1 MSNGVSHSCIIS
13 LASNCCQ
20 EENLAEAQCRLSQIL
35 SSVSYTEAIWTEPLS
50 SKSNLSSLSSLHSA
64 LSSLHSSLSSLHSPL
79 YLNQLVYA
87 QTSLT
92 VDALQAALKQLECEM
107 GRTPD
112 DRAKGIVRIDLDLLQ
127 YDSNRYHLRD
137 WNRPYVQQ
145 LLR

>member
-1 MSNGVSHSCIIS
+1 MKLSKHNCIIS

-20 EENLAEAQCRLSQIL
+20 EENLAEAQRRLSEIL
-35 SSVSYTEAIWTEPLS
+35 FSASYTEATWTEPFKS
-50 SKSNLSSLSSLHSA
+50 SNLSPLSSLHPP
-64 LSSLHSSLSSLHSPL
+64 LSSLHSPL

-107 GRTPD
+107 GRTSD
-112 DRAKGIVRIDLDLLQ
+112 NRAKGIVRIDLDLLQ
-127 YDSNRYHLRD
+127 YDEERYHLRD
-137 WNRPYVQQ
+137 WDRPYIQQ

>member
-50 SKSNLSSLSSLHSA
+50 SKSNL
-64 LSSLHSSLSSLHSPL
+64 SSLSSLHSPL

>member
-1 MSNGVSHSCIIS
+1 VKLSIHNCIIS

-20 EENLAEAQCRLSQIL
+20 EENLAEAQRRLSEIL
-35 SSVSYTEAIWTEPLS
+35 FSASYTEAIWTEPFKS
-50 SKSNLSSLSSLHSA
+50 SNLSP
-64 LSSLHSSLSSLHSPL
+64 LSSLHSPL

-92 VDALQAALKQLECEM
+92 VDELQARLKQMECEM
-107 GRTPD
+107 GRTAD

>member
-35 SSVSYTEAIWTEPLS
+35 FSPSYTDAIWTEPINSHLS
-50 SKSNLSSLSSLHSA
+50 SR
-64 LSSLHSSLSSLHSPL
+64 

-112 DRAKGIVRIDLDLLQ
+112 DRDKGIVRIDLDLLQ
-127 YDSNRYHLRD
+127 FDSDRYHLRD

-145 LLR
+145 LLH